1 MHYSLTIFKLEIL
14 KILLDT
20 WGSSLLQGLFS
31 SAGRGYSG
39 CLHGL
44 LITASGLVAE
54 LRLYSTQ
61 ASAVVAHGLRICGS
75 PGLEQKLSSCGTQ
88 ALLSRGVDSLSGLGT
103 KPVSPASA
111 DILYH

>member
-1 MHYSLTIFKLEIL
+1 MAALGLPCCTQAFCSCSKQGYSLIAV
-14 KILLDT
+14 
-20 WGSSLLQGLFS
+20 LF
-31 SAGRGYSG
+31 
-39 CLHGL
+39 L
-44 LITASGLVAE
+44 LIVAASLGSE
-54 LRLYSTQ
+54 HRLKGAQ